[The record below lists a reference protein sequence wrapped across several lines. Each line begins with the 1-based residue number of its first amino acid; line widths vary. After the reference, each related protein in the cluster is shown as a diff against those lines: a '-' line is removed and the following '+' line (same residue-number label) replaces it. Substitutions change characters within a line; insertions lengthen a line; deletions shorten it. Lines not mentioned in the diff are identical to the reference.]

1 MEAPRDVGRD
11 VDVDVEPR
19 GPSVQPL
26 DGLHREGEDSQES
39 GPERGRGSGAE
50 AEEDRDTDLE
60 SDGWI

>member
-1 MEAPRDVGRD
+1 MEAQR
-11 VDVDVEPR
+11 DVDVEPR

-26 DGLHREGEDSQES
+26 DGLDREGEES